1 MEEEGLH
8 RSLNQTPSK
17 DVARFWSIGLVCFQG
32 TLTMP
37 NGDFIEGTFTGQWG
51 EGIRINGTFH
61 KLETTG
67 TTSKSLRY
75 NAPLLNMT

>member
-1 MEEEGLH
+1 
-8 RSLNQTPSK
+8 
-17 DVARFWSIGLVCFQG
+17 
-32 TLTMP
+32 MP
-37 NGDFIEGTFTGQWG
+37 NGDFIDGTFTGQWG

-67 TTSKSLRY
+67 TTYKSLRY